1 MNNIN
6 ILQLGIDIG
15 RTLAPTAHGKTP
27 DDLREAARRIVEIIG
42 LPAETNEEAMF
53 LLGLGIGCA
62 DRHDVPVESMVKGLV
77 EEVAN

>member
-42 LPAETNEEAMF
+42 LATGVNEEAMF
-53 LLGLGIGCA
+53 PLGLGIGCA
-62 DRHDVPVESMVKGLV
+62 NRHDVPVESMVKELV
-77 EEVAN
+77 EDAAK